1 MHNNAIKLRILKK
14 IPPFSQV
21 KVEKISEKIGYS
33 LKWNP
38 FRPHCKFFLVQT
50 LGALQSP
57 AKGDLGLM
65 DVSA

>member
-1 MHNNAIKLRILKK
+1 MIEIILFDDVS
-14 IPPFSQV
+14 I
-21 KVEKISEKIGYS
+21 
-33 LKWNP
+33 N
-38 FRPHCKFFLVQT
+38 FFLVQT